1 MNESEG
7 RMKNY
12 KRYITIVFIWLLS
25 TCSIWAQTN
34 PYRLGS
40 PHYWMAQGTLDIHA
54 GKFDIA
60 YEHLEKAQKGY
71 RELGD
76 VDFQIQ
82 ATEAMGALKAGL
94 GEWEKAK
101 QHYLNALQ
109 IATEA
114 NEDFAQ
120 SKVMVDL
127 LALYRTVGD
136 IIGYNQ
142 YLKALDSLYH
152 VSNSAKLRT
161 VYHLYW
167 SNEYL
172 ARKEFAMVETQLM
185 QCWDVMQDLPF
196 SDREQ
201 AKLNYYSSM
210 MNLKQQQRQYKDA
223 IRAAK
228 HYIEQTKILNGRNSD
243 QQYQAYS
250 NLCTLYAL
258 DNDSTRAFA
267 CLDSL
272 ERGVGHSY
280 QDKEVIANFYNVK
293 GCCYADFKK
302 FDKAIACFDKAYNTL
317 YDKRTEDSPSK
328 FASLLNKSEAYFM
341 LKRYDDAYATF
352 SEYVETSRN
361 KYGETSGTYSQAL
374 FTLANIEGARGN
386 INEADSLFRMSMNCL
401 LVNMKQLWRYS
412 TPSQREQFWMETL
425 NNLSGMAAFAIKCG
439 NFDSELTETC
449 YNALLFS
456 KSLLLETEK
465 SVVDIIRK
473 EGTDDD
479 IANYRNLLAVN
490 NRLLVLRNNYEYNKL
505 EIDSLTIQQRELE
518 QQLSHKCQSYNEYET
533 YLDINYEKVRNSL
546 ANHEVVVDFSD
557 YQTEDSVRQ
566 YAAYIYDKDKSYP
579 LLVKCF
585 DQQQLDSLLDGMQN
599 YTLYNYEQLQ
609 NRASKLIWNPIEASI
624 AKGSTV
630 YYIPSGV
637 MHGIALEALPL
648 SDGTTLGQHYD
659 FVRLTSAREIVNAH
673 HSSKI
678 NRTATL
684 YGGLQYSLDPQK
696 MEEESKAYEKSDL
709 AGLVRSEYGKVG
721 FKDLRNTKDEVNKIE
736 KTLEDNG
743 FAVKAYSGSKGNA
756 ESFVALSGKSSS
768 IVHIATHG
776 FYYTPDEA
784 KDNDYLRGY
793 TDAMSLSGLV
803 FAGGNAAWL
812 GKKYS
817 DGVLGGVLTA
827 KDIANLDFKGTE
839 LMVLSACKTGQ
850 GKVTAE
856 GVFGL
861 QRAFKKAGVG
871 TIIMSLWNVD
881 DKVTSEF
888 MIAFYEQL
896 TDKANNWNK
905 RKAFEQTKE
914 LIRKKHHDPYY
925 WAAFVMLD

>member
-1 MNESEG
+1 MMNH
-7 RMKNY
+7 
-12 KRYITIVFIWLLS
+12 KRYISVVFIWLLS
-25 TCSIWAQTN
+25 ISCIWAQTN
-34 PYRLGS
+34 PYRFGS
-40 PHYWMAQGTLDIHA
+40 PHYWMAQGTLDIYA

-76 VDFQIQ
+76 VGFQIQ

-101 QHYLNALQ
+101 QHYQDALQ

-120 SKVMVDL
+120 SKIMVDL

-136 IIGYNQ
+136 IIGYNHYQ
-142 YLKALDSLYH
+142 KALDSLYH
-152 VSNSAKLRT
+152 VSNSAKLKT

-172 ARKEFAMVETQLM
+172 ARKEFAMVETQLL

-201 AKLNYYSSM
+201 AKLTYYSSM

-223 IRAAK
+223 ISAAK

-250 NLCTLYAL
+250 KLCTLYAL

-280 QDKEVIANFYNVK
+280 QDKNVIANFYNVK
-293 GCCYADFKK
+293 GCCYCDFKK
-302 FDKAIACFDKAYNTL
+302 YEKAIACFDKAYKTL

-361 KYGETSGTYSQAL
+361 KYGETSGTYCQAL

-490 NRLLVLRNNYEYNKL
+490 NRLLTLRNNYEYNKL
-505 EIDSLTIQQRELE
+505 DIDSLTIQQRELE
-518 QQLSHKCQSYNEYET
+518 QRLSHKCQSYNEYET

-546 ANHEVVVDFSD
+546 ADHEVVVDFSD

-566 YAAYIYDKDKSYP
+566 YAAYIYDKDKSHP

-599 YTLYNYEQLQ
+599 FTLYNYEQLQ
-609 NRASKLIWNPIEASI
+609 DRASKLIWNPIEASI

-673 HSSKI
+673 HSNKI

-696 MEEESKAYEKSDL
+696 MEEESKVYEKSDL
-709 AGLVRSEYGKVG
+709 AGLVRSEYGESG
-721 FKDLRNTKDEVNKIE
+721 FKVLRNTKDEVKKIE
-736 KTLEDNG
+736 KTLVDNG
-743 FAVKAYSGSKGNA
+743 FSVKAYLGSKGNA
-756 ESFVALSGKSSS
+756 ESFVALDGKSPS

-784 KDNDYLRGY
+784 KDKDFLRGY

-812 GKKYS
+812 GKKNV

-827 KDIANLDFKGTE
+827 KDIANLDFKGTD
-839 LMVLSACKTGQ
+839 LLVLSACKTGQ

-888 MIAFYEQL
+888 MVAFYEQL

-914 LIRKKHHDPYY
+914 IIRKKHPDPYY

>member
-1 MNESEG
+1 MMNH
-7 RMKNY
+7 
-12 KRYITIVFIWLLS
+12 KRYISAVFIWLLS
-25 TCSIWAQTN
+25 ISCIWAQTN
-34 PYRLGS
+34 PYRFGS
-40 PHYWMAQGTLDIHA
+40 PHYWMAQGTLDIYA

-60 YEHLEKAQKGY
+60 YENLEKAQKGY

-76 VDFQIQ
+76 VGFQIQ
-82 ATEAMGALKAGL
+82 ATEAMGALKAGM

-101 QHYLNALQ
+101 QHYLDALQ
-109 IATEA
+109 IATET

-136 IIGYNQ
+136 IIGYNHYQ
-142 YLKALDSLYH
+142 KALDSLYY
-152 VSNSAKLRT
+152 VSNSAKLKT

-172 ARKEFAMVETQLM
+172 ARKEVAMVETQLQ

-201 AKLNYYSSM
+201 AKLTYYSSM

-223 IRAAK
+223 ISAAK
-228 HYIEQTKILNGRNSD
+228 HYIEQTKILSGRNSD

-250 NLCTLYAL
+250 KLCTLYAL

-293 GCCYADFKK
+293 GCCYRDFKK
-302 FDKAIACFDKAYNTL
+302 YEKAIACFDKAYKTL

-341 LKRYDDAYATF
+341 LKRYDAAYATF

-425 NNLSGMAAFAIKCG
+425 NNLSGMAAFAVKCG

-456 KSLLLETEK
+456 KALLLETEK

-479 IANYRNLLAVN
+479 IVNYRNLLAVN

-546 ANHEVVVDFSD
+546 ADHGVVVDFSD

-566 YAAYIYDKDKSYP
+566 YAAYIYDKDKSHP

-599 YTLYNYEQLQ
+599 FTLYNYEQLQ
-609 NRASKLIWNPIEASI
+609 DRASKLIWNPIEASI

-673 HSSKI
+673 HSNKI

-696 MEEESKAYEKSDL
+696 MEEESKVYEKSDL
-709 AGLVRSEYGKVG
+709 AGLLRSEYGESG
-721 FKDLRNTKDEVNKIE
+721 FKDLRNTKDEVRKIE
-736 KTLEDNG
+736 KTLVDNG
-743 FAVKAYSGSKGNA
+743 FSVKAYLGSKGNA
-756 ESFVALSGKSSS
+756 ESFVALNGKSPS

-784 KDNDYLRGY
+784 KGKDFLSGY

-812 GKKYS
+812 GKKNV

-827 KDIANLDFKGTE
+827 KDIANLDFKGTD
-839 LMVLSACKTGQ
+839 LLVLSACKTGQ

-888 MIAFYEQL
+888 MVAFYEQL

-914 LIRKKHHDPYY
+914 IIRKKHPDPYY

>member
-1 MNESEG
+1 M
-7 RMKNY
+7 
-12 KRYITIVFIWLLS
+12 T
-25 TCSIWAQTN
+25 
-34 PYRLGS
+34 
-40 PHYWMAQGTLDIHA
+40 QGTLNIYA

-60 YEHLEKAQKGY
+60 YENLEKAQKGY

-76 VDFQIQ
+76 EGFQIQ

-101 QHYLNALQ
+101 QHYQDALQ

-152 VSNSAKLRT
+152 VSNSAKLKT

-172 ARKEFAMVETQLM
+172 ARKEFAMVETQLQ

-201 AKLNYYSSM
+201 AKLTYYSSI

-228 HYIEQTKILNGRNSD
+228 YYIEQTKILNGRNSD

-280 QDKEVIANFYNVK
+280 QDKEVIASFYNVK

-302 FDKAIACFDKAYNTL
+302 FDKAIACFDKAYKTL

-425 NNLSGMAAFAIKCG
+425 NNLSGMAAFAVKCG

-473 EGTDDD
+473 EGTGDD
-479 IANYRNLLAVN
+479 IANYRNLLAIN
-490 NRLLVLRNNYEYNKL
+490 NRLLALRSNYEYNKL
-505 EIDSLTIQQRELE
+505 EIDSLTIRQRELE
-518 QQLSHKCQSYNEYET
+518 QRLSYKCQSYNEYET
-533 YLDINYEKVRNSL
+533 YLDINYEKVRNCL
-546 ANHEVVVDFSD
+546 ADNEVVIDFSD

-566 YAAYIYDKDKSYP
+566 YVAYIYDKSKRHP

-585 DQQQLDSLLDGMQN
+585 DQQQLDSLLDGMQSF
-599 YTLYNYEQLQ
+599 TLYNYEQLQ
-609 NRASKLIWNPIEASI
+609 DGASKLIWNPIEASI

-709 AGLVRSEYGKVG
+709 AGLVRSEYGVSG
-721 FKDLRNTKDEVNKIE
+721 FKDLRNTKDEVKKIE
-736 KTLEDNG
+736 KTLVDNG
-743 FAVKAYSGSKGNA
+743 FSVKAYLGSKGNA
-756 ESFVALSGKSSS
+756 ESFVALDGKAPS

-784 KDNDYLRGY
+784 KDKDFLRGY

-812 GKKYS
+812 GKKNV

-827 KDIANLDFKGTE
+827 KDIANLDFKGTD
-839 LMVLSACKTGQ
+839 LLVLSACKTGQ

-888 MIAFYEQL
+888 MVAFYEQL

-914 LIRKKHHDPYY
+914 IIRKEHPDPYY

>member
-1 MNESEG
+1 M
-7 RMKNY
+7 
-12 KRYITIVFIWLLS
+12 
-25 TCSIWAQTN
+25 
-34 PYRLGS
+34 
-40 PHYWMAQGTLDIHA
+40 
-54 GKFDIA
+54 
-60 YEHLEKAQKGY
+60 
-71 RELGD
+71 
-76 VDFQIQ
+76 
-82 ATEAMGALKAGL
+82 
-94 GEWEKAK
+94 
-101 QHYLNALQ
+101 
-109 IATEA
+109 
-114 NEDFAQ
+114 
-120 SKVMVDL
+120 
-127 LALYRTVGD
+127 
-136 IIGYNQ
+136 
-142 YLKALDSLYH
+142 
-152 VSNSAKLRT
+152 
-161 VYHLYW
+161 
-167 SNEYL
+167 
-172 ARKEFAMVETQLM
+172 
-185 QCWDVMQDLPF
+185 
-196 SDREQ
+196 
-201 AKLNYYSSM
+201 
-210 MNLKQQQRQYKDA
+210 
-223 IRAAK
+223 
-228 HYIEQTKILNGRNSD
+228 
-243 QQYQAYS
+243 
-250 NLCTLYAL
+250 
-258 DNDSTRAFA
+258 
-267 CLDSL
+267 
-272 ERGVGHSY
+272 
-280 QDKEVIANFYNVK
+280 
-293 GCCYADFKK
+293 
-302 FDKAIACFDKAYNTL
+302 
-317 YDKRTEDSPSK
+317 
-328 FASLLNKSEAYFM
+328 
-341 LKRYDDAYATF
+341 
-352 SEYVETSRN
+352 
-361 KYGETSGTYSQAL
+361 
-374 FTLANIEGARGN
+374 ANIEGARGN
-386 INEADSLFRMSMNCL
+386 INEADSLFRMSMNSL

-425 NNLSGMAAFAIKCG
+425 NNFSGMAAFAVKCG

-546 ANHEVVVDFSD
+546 ADHEVVVDFSD

-709 AGLVRSEYGKVG
+709 AGLVRSEYGVSG
-721 FKDLRNTKDEVNKIE
+721 FKDLRNTKDEVKKIE
-736 KTLEDNG
+736 KTLVDNG
-743 FAVKAYSGSKGNA
+743 FSVKAYLGSKGNA
-756 ESFVALSGKSSS
+756 ESFVALDGKAPS

-784 KDNDYLRGY
+784 KDKDFLRGY

-812 GKKYS
+812 GKKNV

-827 KDIANLDFKGTE
+827 KDIANLDFKGTD
-839 LMVLSACKTGQ
+839 LLVLSACKTGQ

-856 GVFGL
+856 GMFGL

-914 LIRKKHHDPYY
+914 IIRKKHPDPYY

>member
-1 MNESEG
+1 MMNH
-7 RMKNY
+7 
-12 KRYITIVFIWLLS
+12 KRYISVVFIWLLS
-25 TCSIWAQTN
+25 ISCIWAQTN
-34 PYRLGS
+34 PYRFGS
-40 PHYWMAQGTLDIHA
+40 PHYWMTQGTLDIYA

-76 VDFQIQ
+76 VGFQIQ

-101 QHYLNALQ
+101 QHYQDALQ

-152 VSNSAKLRT
+152 VSNSAKLKT

-172 ARKEFAMVETQLM
+172 ARKEFAMVETQLLK
-185 QCWDVMQDLPF
+185 CWDVMQDLPF

-250 NLCTLYAL
+250 KLCTLYAL

-302 FDKAIACFDKAYNTL
+302 YDKAIACFDKAYKTL

-425 NNLSGMAAFAIKCG
+425 NNLSGMAAFAVKCG

-473 EGTDDD
+473 EGTNDD

-546 ANHEVVVDFSD
+546 ADHEVVVDFSD

-566 YAAYIYDKDKSYP
+566 YAAYIYDKDKSHP

-709 AGLVRSEYGKVG
+709 AGLVRSEYGVSG
-721 FKDLRNTKDEVNKIE
+721 FKDLRNTKDEVKKIE
-736 KTLEDNG
+736 KTLVDNG
-743 FAVKAYSGSKGNA
+743 FSVKAYLGSKGNA
-756 ESFVALSGKSSS
+756 ESFVALDGKAPS

-784 KDNDYLRGY
+784 KDKDFLRGY

-812 GKKYS
+812 GKKNV

-827 KDIANLDFKGTE
+827 KDIANLDFKGTD
-839 LMVLSACKTGQ
+839 LLVLSACKTGQ

-888 MIAFYEQL
+888 MVAFYGRL

-914 LIRKKHHDPYY
+914 IIRKEHPDPYY

>member
-1 MNESEG
+1 MINH
-7 RMKNY
+7 
-12 KRYITIVFIWLLS
+12 KRYISVVFIWLLYIS
-25 TCSIWAQTN
+25 CIWAQTN
-34 PYRLGS
+34 PYRIGR

-76 VDFQIQ
+76 VGFQIQ

-94 GEWEKAK
+94 GEWEKANE
-101 QHYLNALQ
+101 HYKDALQ

-114 NEDFAQ
+114 NEDFFQ
-120 SKVMVDL
+120 SKIMVDL

-152 VSNSAKLRT
+152 VSNSAKLKT
-161 VYHLYW
+161 IYHLYW

-172 ARKEFAMVETQLM
+172 ARKEFAMVETQLL
-185 QCWDVMQDLPF
+185 QCWDVMLDLPF

-201 AKLNYYSSM
+201 AKLNYYNSM

-250 NLCTLYAL
+250 KLCTLYAL

-280 QDKEVIANFYNVK
+280 QDKEVIASFYNVK

-302 FDKAIACFDKAYNTL
+302 FDKAIACFDKAYKTL

-352 SEYVETSRN
+352 REYVETSRN

-425 NNLSGMAAFAIKCG
+425 NNLSGMAAFAVKCG

-473 EGTDDD
+473 EGTGDD

-609 NRASKLIWNPIEASI
+609 NRASKLIWKPIEASI

-709 AGLVRSEYGKVG
+709 AGLVRSEYGVSG
-721 FKDLRNTKDEVNKIE
+721 FKDLRNTKDEVKKIE
-736 KTLEDNG
+736 KTLVDNG
-743 FAVKAYSGSKGNA
+743 FSVKAYLGSKGNA
-756 ESFVALSGKSSS
+756 ESFVALDGKAPS

-784 KDNDYLRGY
+784 KDKDFLRGY

-812 GKKYS
+812 GKKNV

-827 KDIANLDFKGTE
+827 KDIANLDFKGTD
-839 LMVLSACKTGQ
+839 LLVLSACKTGQ

-856 GVFGL
+856 GMFGL

-914 LIRKKHHDPYY
+914 IIRKKHPDPYY

>member
-1 MNESEG
+1 M
-7 RMKNY
+7 
-12 KRYITIVFIWLLS
+12 
-25 TCSIWAQTN
+25 AN
-34 PYRLGS
+34 PLINSGDAVLVVY
-40 PHYWMAQGTLDIHA
+40 
-54 GKFDIA
+54 IA

-76 VDFQIQ
+76 VGFQIQ

-101 QHYLNALQ
+101 QHYQNALQ
-109 IATEA
+109 IATKA

-152 VSNSAKLRT
+152 VSNSAKLKT
-161 VYHLYW
+161 IYHLYW

-172 ARKEFAMVETQLM
+172 ARKEFAMVETQLL
-185 QCWDVMQDLPF
+185 QCWDVMLDLPF

-201 AKLNYYSSM
+201 AKLNYYNSM

-425 NNLSGMAAFAIKCG
+425 NNLSGMAAFAVKCG

-881 DKVTSEF
+881 DKVTSDF

>member
-1 MNESEG
+1 MMNH
-7 RMKNY
+7 
-12 KRYITIVFIWLLS
+12 KRYISVVFIWLLS
-25 TCSIWAQTN
+25 ISCIWAQTN
-34 PYRLGS
+34 PYRFGS
-40 PHYWMAQGTLDIHA
+40 PHYWMTQGTLNIYA

-60 YEHLEKAQKGY
+60 YENLEKAQKGY

-76 VDFQIQ
+76 EGFQIQ

-101 QHYLNALQ
+101 QHYQDALQ

-152 VSNSAKLRT
+152 VSNSAKLKT

-172 ARKEFAMVETQLM
+172 ARKEFAMVETQLQ

-201 AKLNYYSSM
+201 AKLTYYSSI

-228 HYIEQTKILNGRNSD
+228 YYIEQTKILNGRNSD

-258 DNDSTRAFA
+258 DNDSTKAFA

-280 QDKEVIANFYNVK
+280 QDKEVIASFYNVK

-302 FDKAIACFDKAYNTL
+302 YDKAIACFDKAYKTL

-352 SEYVETSRN
+352 REYVETSRN
-361 KYGETSGTYSQAL
+361 KYGETSSTYSQAL

-386 INEADSLFRMSMNCL
+386 ANEADSLFRISMTQL
-401 LVNMKQLWRYS
+401 LYSMKQLWRYS
-412 TPSQREQFWMETL
+412 TPTQREQYWMETL
-425 NNLSGMAAFAIKCG
+425 NNLSGMATFAIKCG
-439 NFDSELTETC
+439 NLNSELTGIC

-465 SVVDIIRK
+465 SVVDIIRN

-479 IANYRNLLAVN
+479 IANYRNLLAIN
-490 NRLLVLRNNYEYNKL
+490 NRLLALRSNYEYNKL
-505 EIDSLTIQQRELE
+505 EIDSLTIRQRELE
-518 QQLSHKCQSYNEYET
+518 QRLSYKCQSYNEYET
-533 YLDINYEKVRNSL
+533 YLDINYEKVRNCL
-546 ANHEVVVDFSD
+546 ADNEVVIDFSD
-557 YQTEDSVRQ
+557 YQTEDSVRK
-566 YAAYIYDKDKSYP
+566 YVAYIYDKDKSYP

-585 DQQQLDSLLDGMQN
+585 DQQQLNSLLDGMQN

-709 AGLVRSEYGKVG
+709 AGLVRSEYGVSG
-721 FKDLRNTKDEVNKIE
+721 FKDLRNTKDEVKKIE
-736 KTLEDNG
+736 KTLVDNG
-743 FAVKAYSGSKGNA
+743 FSVKAYLGSKGNA
-756 ESFVALSGKSSS
+756 ESFVALDGKAPS

-784 KDNDYLRGY
+784 KDKDFLRGY

-812 GKKYS
+812 GKKNV

-827 KDIANLDFKGTE
+827 KDIANLDFKGTD
-839 LMVLSACKTGQ
+839 LLVLSACKTGQ

-888 MIAFYEQL
+888 MVAFYEQL

-914 LIRKKHHDPYY
+914 IIRKEHPDPYY

>member
-1 MNESEG
+1 MMNH
-7 RMKNY
+7 
-12 KRYITIVFIWLLS
+12 KRYISVVFIWLLS
-25 TCSIWAQTN
+25 ISCIWAQTN
-34 PYRLGS
+34 PYRFGS
-40 PHYWMAQGTLDIHA
+40 PHYWMAQGTLDIYA

-60 YEHLEKAQKGY
+60 YENLEKAQKGY

-76 VDFQIQ
+76 VGFLIQ

-94 GEWEKAK
+94 GEWKKAN
-101 QHYLNALQ
+101 QHYQDALQ
-109 IATEA
+109 MAKDA
-114 NEDFAQ
+114 NEEFAQ

-152 VSNSAKLRT
+152 VSNSAKLKT

-172 ARKEFAMVETQLM
+172 ARKEFAMVETQLL
-185 QCWDVMQDLPF
+185 QCWDVMLDLPF
-196 SDREQ
+196 SDREP
-201 AKLNYYSSM
+201 AKLNYYNSM

-228 HYIEQTKILNGRNSD
+228 HYIEQTKTLNGRNSD

-250 NLCTLYAL
+250 KLCTLYAL

-280 QDKEVIANFYNVK
+280 QDKEVIASFYNVK

-302 FDKAIACFDKAYNTL
+302 YDKAIACFDKAYKTL

-361 KYGETSGTYSQAL
+361 KYGKTSGTYSQAL
-374 FTLANIEGARGN
+374 FALANIEGARGN

-425 NNLSGMAAFAIKCG
+425 NNLSGMAAFAVKCG

-518 QQLSHKCQSYNEYET
+518 QRLSHRCQSYNEYET

-546 ANHEVVVDFSD
+546 ADHEVVVDFSD

-566 YAAYIYDKDKSYP
+566 YAAYIYDKAKSHP

-609 NRASKLIWNPIEASI
+609 DRASKLIWNPIEANI

-684 YGGLQYSLDPQK
+684 YGGLQYSLAPQK
-696 MEEESKAYEKSDL
+696 MEEESKVYEKSDL
-709 AGLVRSEYGKVG
+709 AGLVRSAYGESG
-721 FKDLRNTKDEVNKIE
+721 FKDLRNTKDEVKKIE
-736 KTLEDNG
+736 KTLVDNG
-743 FAVKAYSGSKGNA
+743 FSVKAYLGSKGNA
-756 ESFVALSGKSSS
+756 ESFVALNGKSPS

-784 KDNDYLRGY
+784 IDKDFLRGY

-812 GKKYS
+812 GKKNV

-827 KDIANLDFKGTE
+827 KDIANLDFKGTD
-839 LMVLSACKTGQ
+839 LLVLSACKTGQ

-888 MIAFYEQL
+888 MVAFYEQL

-914 LIRKKHHDPYY
+914 IIRKKHPDPYY

>member
-1 MNESEG
+1 MMNH
-7 RMKNY
+7 
-12 KRYITIVFIWLLS
+12 KRYISVVFIWLLS
-25 TCSIWAQTN
+25 ISCIWAQTN
-34 PYRLGS
+34 PYRFGS

-60 YEHLEKAQKGY
+60 YENLEKAQKGY

-76 VDFQIQ
+76 VGFQIQ

-101 QHYLNALQ
+101 QHYQDALQ

-172 ARKEFAMVETQLM
+172 ARKEFAMVETQLLK
-185 QCWDVMQDLPF
+185 CWDVMQDLPF

-250 NLCTLYAL
+250 KLCTLYAL

-317 YDKRTEDSPSK
+317 YDKKTEDSPSK

-401 LVNMKQLWRYS
+401 LVNMKHLWRYS

-473 EGTDDD
+473 EGTNDD
-479 IANYRNLLAVN
+479 IANYRNLLAAN

-546 ANHEVVVDFSD
+546 ADHEVVVDFSD
-557 YQTEDSVRQ
+557 YQMEDSVRQ
-566 YAAYIYDKDKSYP
+566 YAAYIYDKDKSHP

-599 YTLYNYEQLQ
+599 FTLYNYEQLQ
-609 NRASKLIWNPIEASI
+609 DRASKLIWNPIEASI

-709 AGLVRSEYGKVG
+709 AGLVRSEYGVSG
-721 FKDLRNTKDEVNKIE
+721 FKDLRNTKDEVKKIE
-736 KTLEDNG
+736 KTLVDNG
-743 FAVKAYSGSKGNA
+743 FRVKAYLGSKGNA
-756 ESFVALSGKSSS
+756 ESFVALDGKSPS

-784 KDNDYLRGY
+784 KDKDFLRGY

-812 GKKYS
+812 GKKNV

-827 KDIANLDFKGTE
+827 KDIANLDFKGTD
-839 LMVLSACKTGQ
+839 LLVLSACKTGQ

-881 DKVTSEF
+881 DEVTSEF
-888 MIAFYEQL
+888 MVAFYGRL

-914 LIRKKHHDPYY
+914 IIRKKHPDPYY

>member
-1 MNESEG
+1 MMNH
-7 RMKNY
+7 
-12 KRYITIVFIWLLS
+12 KRYISVVFIWLLS
-25 TCSIWAQTN
+25 ISCIWAQTN
-34 PYRLGS
+34 PYRIGS

-76 VDFQIQ
+76 VGFQIQ

-152 VSNSAKLRT
+152 VSNSAKLKT
-161 VYHLYW
+161 IYHLYW

-172 ARKEFAMVETQLM
+172 ARKEFAMVETQLL
-185 QCWDVMQDLPF
+185 QCWDVMLDLPF

-201 AKLNYYSSM
+201 AKLNYYNSM

-250 NLCTLYAL
+250 KLCTLYAL

-425 NNLSGMAAFAIKCG
+425 NNLSGMAAFAVKCG

-546 ANHEVVVDFSD
+546 TNHEVVVDFSD

-566 YAAYIYDKDKSYP
+566 YATYIYDKDKSHP

-599 YTLYNYEQLQ
+599 FTLYNYEQLQ
-609 NRASKLIWNPIEASI
+609 DRASKLIWNPIEASI

-709 AGLVRSEYGKVG
+709 AGLVRSEYGVSG
-721 FKDLRNTKDEVNKIE
+721 FKDLRNTKDEVKKIE
-736 KTLEDNG
+736 KTLVDNG
-743 FAVKAYSGSKGNA
+743 FSVKAYLGSKGNA
-756 ESFVALSGKSSS
+756 ESFVALDGKSPS

-784 KDNDYLRGY
+784 KDKDFLRGY

-812 GKKYS
+812 GKMNV

-827 KDIANLDFKGTE
+827 KDIANLDFKGTD
-839 LMVLSACKTGQ
+839 LLVLSACKTGQ

-888 MIAFYEQL
+888 MVAFYEQL

-914 LIRKKHHDPYY
+914 IIRKEHPDPYY

>member
-1 MNESEG
+1 MMNHE
-7 RMKNY
+7 
-12 KRYITIVFIWLLS
+12 RYISVVFIWLLS
-25 TCSIWAQTN
+25 ISCIWAQTN
-34 PYRLGS
+34 PYRFGS
-40 PHYWMAQGTLDIHA
+40 PNYWMAQGSLDINA
-54 GKFDIA
+54 GKFNLA
-60 YEHLEKAQKGY
+60 YEHLQKAQEGY
-71 RELGD
+71 RNLGD
-76 VDFQIQ
+76 VEFQIQ

-94 GEWEKAK
+94 GEWEKANE
-101 QHYLNALQ
+101 HYKDALQ

-114 NEDFAQ
+114 NEDFFQ
-120 SKVMVDL
+120 SKIMVDL
-127 LALYRTVGD
+127 LTLYRTVGD
-136 IIGYNQ
+136 IIGYNH

-152 VSNSAKLRT
+152 VSNSAKLKT

-172 ARKEFAMVETQLM
+172 ARKEFAMVETQLL

-196 SDREQ
+196 SDREL

-250 NLCTLYAL
+250 KLCTLYAL

-473 EGTDDD
+473 EGTNDD
-479 IANYRNLLAVN
+479 IANYRNLLTVN

-566 YAAYIYDKDKSYP
+566 YAAYIYDKDKSHP

-609 NRASKLIWNPIEASI
+609 DRASKLIWNPIEASI

-709 AGLVRSEYGKVG
+709 AGLVRSEYGVSG
-721 FKDLRNTKDEVNKIE
+721 FKDLRNTKDEVKKIE
-736 KTLEDNG
+736 KTLVDNG
-743 FAVKAYSGSKGNA
+743 FSVKAYLGSKGNA
-756 ESFVALSGKSSS
+756 ESFVALDGKSPS

-784 KDNDYLRGY
+784 KDKDFLRGY

-812 GKKYS
+812 GKKNV

-827 KDIANLDFKGTE
+827 KDIANLDFKGTD
-839 LMVLSACKTGQ
+839 LLVLSACKTGQ

-888 MIAFYEQL
+888 MVAFYGRL

-914 LIRKKHHDPYY
+914 IIRKEHPDPYY

>member
-1 MNESEG
+1 MMNH
-7 RMKNY
+7 
-12 KRYITIVFIWLLS
+12 KRYISVVFIWLLS
-25 TCSIWAQTN
+25 ISCIWAQTN
-34 PYRLGS
+34 PYRIGS

-76 VDFQIQ
+76 VEFQIQ

-94 GEWEKAK
+94 GEWEKANE
-101 QHYLNALQ
+101 HYKDALQ

-152 VSNSAKLRT
+152 VSNSAKLKT

-172 ARKEFAMVETQLM
+172 ARKEFAMVETQLL
-185 QCWDVMQDLPF
+185 QCWDVMLDLPF

-201 AKLNYYSSM
+201 AKLNYYNSM

-250 NLCTLYAL
+250 KLCTLYAL

-302 FDKAIACFDKAYNTL
+302 YDKAIACFDKAYNTL
-317 YDKRTEDSPSK
+317 YDKRTENSPSK

-386 INEADSLFRMSMNCL
+386 INEADSLFRMSMNSL

-425 NNLSGMAAFAIKCG
+425 NNLSGMAAFAVKCG
-439 NFDSELTETC
+439 NFDSGLTETC

-473 EGTDDD
+473 EGTNDD

-518 QQLSHKCQSYNEYET
+518 QRLSHKCQSYNEYET

-546 ANHEVVVDFSD
+546 ADHEVVVDFSD

-566 YAAYIYDKDKSYP
+566 YAAYIYDKDKSHP

-709 AGLVRSEYGKVG
+709 AGLVRSEYGVSG
-721 FKDLRNTKDEVNKIE
+721 FKDLRNTKDEVKKIE
-736 KTLEDNG
+736 KTLVDNG
-743 FAVKAYSGSKGNA
+743 FSVKAYLGSKGNA
-756 ESFVALSGKSSS
+756 ESFVALDGKAPS

-784 KDNDYLRGY
+784 KDKDFLRGY

-812 GKKYS
+812 GKKNV

-827 KDIANLDFKGTE
+827 KDIANLDFKGTD
-839 LMVLSACKTGQ
+839 LLVLSACKTGQ

-888 MIAFYEQL
+888 MVAFYEQL

-914 LIRKKHHDPYY
+914 IIRKEHPDPYY

>member
-1 MNESEG
+1 MMNH
-7 RMKNY
+7 
-12 KRYITIVFIWLLS
+12 KRYISVVFIWLLS
-25 TCSIWAQTN
+25 ISCIWAQTN
-34 PYRLGS
+34 PYRIGS

-60 YEHLEKAQKGY
+60 YEHLEKAQKSY

-76 VDFQIQ
+76 VGFQIQ

-101 QHYLNALQ
+101 QHYQDALQ

-127 LALYRTVGD
+127 LALYRIVGD

-152 VSNSAKLRT
+152 VSNSAKLKT

-172 ARKEFAMVETQLM
+172 ARKEFAMVETQLLK
-185 QCWDVMQDLPF
+185 CWDVMLDLPF

-250 NLCTLYAL
+250 KLCTLYAL

-302 FDKAIACFDKAYNTL
+302 YDKAIACFDKAYKTL

-386 INEADSLFRMSMNCL
+386 INEADSLFRMSMNSL

-425 NNLSGMAAFAIKCG
+425 NNLSGMAAFAVKCG

-473 EGTDDD
+473 EGTEDD

-546 ANHEVVVDFSD
+546 VDHEVVVDFSD

-566 YAAYIYDKDKSYP
+566 YAAYIYDKDKSHP

-599 YTLYNYEQLQ
+599 FTLYNYEQLQ
-609 NRASKLIWNPIEASI
+609 DRASKLIWNPIEASI

-709 AGLVRSEYGKVG
+709 AGLVRSEYGVSG
-721 FKDLRNTKDEVNKIE
+721 FKDLRNTKDEVKKIE
-736 KTLEDNG
+736 KTLVDNG
-743 FAVKAYSGSKGNA
+743 FSVKAYLGSKGNA
-756 ESFVALSGKSSS
+756 ESFVALDGKSPS

-784 KDNDYLRGY
+784 KDKDFLRGY

-812 GKKYS
+812 GKKNV

-827 KDIANLDFKGTE
+827 KDIANLDFKGTD
-839 LMVLSACKTGQ
+839 LLVLSACKTGQ

-888 MIAFYEQL
+888 MIAFYGRL

-914 LIRKKHHDPYY
+914 IIRKKHPDPYY

>member
-1 MNESEG
+1 MMNH
-7 RMKNY
+7 
-12 KRYITIVFIWLLS
+12 KRYISIVFIWLLS
-25 TCSIWAQTN
+25 ISCIWAQTN
-34 PYRLGS
+34 PYRFGS
-40 PHYWMAQGTLDIHA
+40 PHYWMTQGTLDIYA

-60 YEHLEKAQKGY
+60 YENLEKAQKGY

-76 VDFQIQ
+76 VGFQIQ
-82 ATEAMGALKAGL
+82 ATEVMGALKAGL

-101 QHYLNALQ
+101 LHYQDTLQ
-109 IATEA
+109 VATEA

-120 SKVMVDL
+120 SRVMVDL

-136 IIGYNQ
+136 IIGYNR

-152 VSNSAKLRT
+152 VSNSAKMKT

-172 ARKEFAMVETQLM
+172 ARKEFTMVETQLQ
-185 QCWDVMQDLPF
+185 QCWDLMQDLPF

-258 DNDSTRAFA
+258 DNDSTKAFA

-302 FDKAIACFDKAYNTL
+302 YDKAIACFDKAYKTL

-352 SEYVETSRN
+352 CEYVETSRN

-425 NNLSGMAAFAIKCG
+425 NNISGMAAFAIKCG
-439 NFDSELTETC
+439 NFDSEFTETC

-456 KSLLLETEK
+456 KALLLETEK

-479 IANYRNLLAVN
+479 IVNYRNLLAVN

-546 ANHEVVVDFSD
+546 DEHEVVVDFSD

-566 YAAYIYDKDKSYP
+566 YAAYIYGKDKSHP

-599 YTLYNYEQLQ
+599 FTLYNYEQLQ
-609 NRASKLIWNPIEASI
+609 DRASKLIWKPMEASI

-709 AGLVRSEYGKVG
+709 AGLVRSEYGVSG
-721 FKDLRNTKDEVNKIE
+721 FKDLRNTKDEVKKIE
-736 KTLEDNG
+736 KTLVDNG
-743 FAVKAYSGSKGNA
+743 FSVKAYLGSKGNA
-756 ESFVALSGKSSS
+756 ESFVALNGKSPA

-784 KDNDYLRGY
+784 KGKDFLSGY

-812 GKKYS
+812 GKKNV

-827 KDIANLDFKGTE
+827 KDIANLDFKGTD
-839 LMVLSACKTGQ
+839 LLVLSACKTGQ

-888 MIAFYEQL
+888 MVAFYEQL

-914 LIRKKHHDPYY
+914 IIRKNHPDPYY

>member
-1 MNESEG
+1 MMNH
-7 RMKNY
+7 
-12 KRYITIVFIWLLS
+12 KRYISVVFIWLLS
-25 TCSIWAQTN
+25 ISCIWAQTN
-34 PYRLGS
+34 PYRIGS
-40 PHYWMAQGTLDIHA
+40 PHYWMAQGTLDIHE

-76 VDFQIQ
+76 VGFQIQ

-101 QHYLNALQ
+101 QHYQDALQ
-109 IATEA
+109 IATDA

-152 VSNSAKLRT
+152 VSNSAKLKT

-172 ARKEFAMVETQLM
+172 ARKEFAMVETQLL

-223 IRAAK
+223 ISAAK

-250 NLCTLYAL
+250 KLCTLYAL

-293 GCCYADFKK
+293 GCCYRDFKK
-302 FDKAIACFDKAYNTL
+302 YEKAIACFDKAYKTL

-341 LKRYDDAYATF
+341 LKRYDDAYVTF

-361 KYGETSGTYSQAL
+361 KYGETSGTYCQAL
-374 FTLANIEGARGN
+374 FTLVNIEGARGN

-401 LVNMKQLWRYS
+401 LVNMKQLWQYS

-425 NNLSGMAAFAIKCG
+425 NNLSGMAAFAVKCG

-546 ANHEVVVDFSD
+546 ADHEVVVDFSD

-566 YAAYIYDKDKSYP
+566 YAAYIYDKDKSHP

-599 YTLYNYEQLQ
+599 FTLYNYEQLQ
-609 NRASKLIWNPIEASI
+609 DWASKLIWNPIEASI

-659 FVRLTSAREIVNAH
+659 FVRLTSAREIVNAL
-673 HSSKI
+673 HSNKI

-709 AGLVRSEYGKVG
+709 AGLVRSEYGVSG
-721 FKDLRNTKDEVNKIE
+721 FKDLRNTKDEVKKIE
-736 KTLEDNG
+736 KTLVDNG
-743 FAVKAYSGSKGNA
+743 FSVKAYLGSKGNA
-756 ESFVALSGKSSS
+756 ESFVALNGKSPS

-784 KDNDYLRGY
+784 KDKDFLSGY

-812 GKKYS
+812 GKKNV

-827 KDIANLDFKGTE
+827 KDIANLDFKGTD
-839 LMVLSACKTGQ
+839 LLVLSACKTGQ

-888 MIAFYEQL
+888 MVAFYEQL

-914 LIRKKHHDPYY
+914 IIRKKHPDPYY

>member
-1 MNESEG
+1 MMNH
-7 RMKNY
+7 
-12 KRYITIVFIWLLS
+12 KRYISVVFIWLLS
-25 TCSIWAQTN
+25 ISCIWAQTN
-34 PYRLGS
+34 PYRFGS
-40 PHYWMAQGTLDIHA
+40 PHYWMTQGTLNIYA

-60 YEHLEKAQKGY
+60 YENLEKAQKGY

-76 VDFQIQ
+76 VGFQIQ

-101 QHYLNALQ
+101 QHYQDALQ

-152 VSNSAKLRT
+152 VSNSAKLKT

-172 ARKEFAMVETQLM
+172 ARKEFAMVETQLL
-185 QCWDVMQDLPF
+185 QCWDVMLDLPF

-201 AKLNYYSSM
+201 AKLTYYSSM

-228 HYIEQTKILNGRNSD
+228 YYIEQTKILNGRNSD

-258 DNDSTRAFA
+258 DNDSTKAFA

-280 QDKEVIANFYNVK
+280 KDKEVIASFYNVK

-302 FDKAIACFDKAYNTL
+302 YDKAIACFDKAYKTL

-352 SEYVETSRN
+352 REYVETSRN

-425 NNLSGMAAFAIKCG
+425 NNLSGMAAFAVKCG

-473 EGTDDD
+473 EGIEDD

-505 EIDSLTIQQRELE
+505 EIDSLTIRQRELE
-518 QQLSHKCQSYNEYET
+518 QRLSYKCQSYNEYET
-533 YLDINYEKVRNSL
+533 YLDINYEKVRNCL
-546 ANHEVVVDFSD
+546 ADNEVVIDFSD

-566 YAAYIYDKDKSYP
+566 YVAYIYDKSKRHP

-585 DQQQLDSLLDGMQN
+585 DQQQLDSLLDGMQSF
-599 YTLYNYEQLQ
+599 TLYNYEQLQ
-609 NRASKLIWNPIEASI
+609 DGAFNLIWKSI
-624 AKGSTV
+624 GANITERSTV
-630 YYIPSGV
+630 YYIPSGI
-637 MHGIALEALPL
+637 MHSIALEALPL
-648 SDGTTLGQHYD
+648 SDGTTLGQHYE
-659 FVRLTSAREIVNAH
+659 FVRLTSAREIVKVH
-673 HSSKI
+673 HSSKN

-684 YGGLQYSLDPQK
+684 YGGLQYSLAPQK

-709 AGLVRSEYGKVG
+709 AALVRSEYGVSG
-721 FKDLRNTKDEVNKIE
+721 FKDLRNTKDEVKKIE
-736 KTLEDNG
+736 KTLVDNG
-743 FAVKAYSGSKGNA
+743 FSVKAYLGSKGNA
-756 ESFVALSGKSSS
+756 ESFVALDGKAPS

-784 KDNDYLRGY
+784 KDKDFLSGY

-812 GKKYS
+812 GNKHS

-888 MIAFYEQL
+888 MTTFYECL
-896 TDKANNWNK
+896 ADKNNAWNK
-905 RKAFEQTKE
+905 RKAFEQAKE
-914 LIRKKHHDPYY
+914 IIRKEHPDPYY

>member
-1 MNESEG
+1 MNH
-7 RMKNY
+7 
-12 KRYITIVFIWLLS
+12 KRYISVVFIWLLS
-25 TCSIWAQTN
+25 ISCIWAQTN
-34 PYRLGS
+34 PYRFGS
-40 PHYWMAQGTLDIHA
+40 PHYWMTQGTLDIYA

-60 YEHLEKAQKGY
+60 YENLEKAQKGY
-71 RELGD
+71 CDLGD
-76 VDFQIQ
+76 VGFQIQ

-101 QHYLNALQ
+101 QHYQDALQ

-152 VSNSAKLRT
+152 VSNSAKLKT

-172 ARKEFAMVETQLM
+172 ARKEFAMVETQLL

-201 AKLNYYSSM
+201 AKLNYYNSM

-258 DNDSTRAFA
+258 DNDSTKAFV

-317 YDKRTEDSPSK
+317 YDKKTEDSPSK

-425 NNLSGMAAFAIKCG
+425 NNLSGMAAFAVKCG

-473 EGTDDD
+473 EGTNDD

-546 ANHEVVVDFSD
+546 ADHEVVVDFSD

-566 YAAYIYDKDKSYP
+566 YAAYIYDKDKSHP

-599 YTLYNYEQLQ
+599 FTLYNYEQLQ
-609 NRASKLIWNPIEASI
+609 DRASKLIWNPIEASI

-709 AGLVRSEYGKVG
+709 AGLVRSEYGVSG
-721 FKDLRNTKDEVNKIE
+721 FKDLRNTKDEVKKIE
-736 KTLEDNG
+736 KTLVNNG
-743 FAVKAYSGSKGNA
+743 FSVKAYLGSKGNA
-756 ESFVALSGKSSS
+756 ESFVALDGKSPS

-776 FYYTPDEA
+776 FFYTPDEA
-784 KDNDYLRGY
+784 KDKDFLRGY

-812 GKKYS
+812 GKKNV

-827 KDIANLDFKGTE
+827 KDIANLDFKGTD
-839 LMVLSACKTGQ
+839 LLVLSACKTGQ

-914 LIRKKHHDPYY
+914 IIRKKHPDPYY

>member
-1 MNESEG
+1 M
-7 RMKNY
+7 MNY
-12 KRYITIVFIWLLS
+12 KRYISVVFIWLLS
-25 TCSIWAQTN
+25 IYSIWAQTN
-34 PYRLGS
+34 PYRFGS
-40 PHYWMAQGTLDIHA
+40 PHYWMTQGTLDIYA

-60 YEHLEKAQKGY
+60 YENLEKAQKGY

-76 VDFQIQ
+76 VGFQIQ

-101 QHYLNALQ
+101 LHYQDALQ
-109 IATEA
+109 VATEA

-136 IIGYNQ
+136 IIGYNR

-152 VSNSAKLRT
+152 VSNSAKLKT

-172 ARKEFAMVETQLM
+172 ARKEFAMVETQLL

-223 IRAAK
+223 ISAAK

-250 NLCTLYAL
+250 KLCTLYAL

-293 GCCYADFKK
+293 GCCYRTFKK
-302 FDKAIACFDKAYNTL
+302 YEKAIACFDKAYKTL
-317 YDKRTEDSPSK
+317 SDKRTEDSPSK

-361 KYGETSGTYSQAL
+361 KYGETSGTYCQAL

-412 TPSQREQFWMETL
+412 TPSQREQFWMETQ
-425 NNLSGMAAFAIKCG
+425 NNLSGMAAFAVKCG

-546 ANHEVVVDFSD
+546 ADHEVVVDFSD

-566 YAAYIYDKDKSYP
+566 YVAYIYDKDKSHP

-609 NRASKLIWNPIEASI
+609 DRATKLIWNPIEVSI

-659 FVRLTSAREIVNAH
+659 FVRLTSAREIVNAL
-673 HSSKI
+673 HSNKI

-684 YGGLQYSLDPQK
+684 YGGLQYSLDSQK
-696 MEEESKAYEKSDL
+696 MEEESKVYEKSDL
-709 AGLVRSEYGKVG
+709 AGLVRSEYSESG
-721 FKDLRNTKDEVNKIE
+721 FKDLRNTKDEVRKIE
-736 KTLEDNG
+736 KTLVDNG
-743 FAVKAYSGSKGNA
+743 FSVKAYLGSKGNA
-756 ESFVALSGKSSS
+756 ESFVALNGKSPS

-784 KDNDYLRGY
+784 KDKDFLSGY

-812 GKKYS
+812 GKKNV

-827 KDIANLDFKGTE
+827 KDIANLDFKGTDM
-839 LMVLSACKTGQ
+839 LVLSACKTGQ

-888 MIAFYEQL
+888 MVAFYGRL

-914 LIRKKHHDPYY
+914 IIRKEHPDPYY

>member
-1 MNESEG
+1 MMNH
-7 RMKNY
+7 
-12 KRYITIVFIWLLS
+12 KRYISVVFIWLLS
-25 TCSIWAQTN
+25 ISCIWAQTN
-34 PYRLGS
+34 PYRIGS

-76 VDFQIQ
+76 VGFQIQ

-172 ARKEFAMVETQLM
+172 ARKEFAMVETQLL
-185 QCWDVMQDLPF
+185 QCWDVMLDLPF

-201 AKLNYYSSM
+201 AKLNYYNSM

-243 QQYQAYS
+243 QQYQSYS
-250 NLCTLYAL
+250 KLCTLYAL

-425 NNLSGMAAFAIKCG
+425 NNLSGTAAFAIKCG

-465 SVVDIIRK
+465 SVVDIIRN
-473 EGTDDD
+473 EGTDED
-479 IANYRNLLAVN
+479 IANYRNLLAIN
-490 NRLLVLRNNYEYNKL
+490 NRLLALRSNYEYNKL
-505 EIDSLTIQQRELE
+505 EIDSLTIRQRELE
-518 QQLSHKCQSYNEYET
+518 QRLSYKCQSYNEYET
-533 YLDINYEKVRNSL
+533 YLDINYEKVRNCL
-546 ANHEVVVDFSD
+546 ADNEVVIDFSD

-566 YAAYIYDKDKSYP
+566 YVAYIYDKSKRHP

-585 DQQQLDSLLDGMQN
+585 DQQQLDSLLDGMQSF
-599 YTLYNYEQLQ
+599 TLYNYEQLQ
-609 NRASKLIWNPIEASI
+609 DGAFNLIWKSI
-624 AKGSTV
+624 GANITERSTV
-630 YYIPSGV
+630 YYIPSGI
-637 MHGIALEALPL
+637 MHSIALEALPL
-648 SDGTTLGQHYD
+648 SDGTTLGQHYE
-659 FVRLTSAREIVNAH
+659 FVRLTSAREIVKVH
-673 HSSKI
+673 HSCKN

-696 MEEESKAYEKSDL
+696 MEEESKAYGKSDL
-709 AGLVRSEYGKVG
+709 AGLVRSEYGVSG
-721 FKDLRNTKDEVNKIE
+721 FKDLRNTKDEVKKIE
-736 KTLEDNG
+736 KTLVDNG
-743 FAVKAYSGSKGNA
+743 FRVKAYLGSKGNA
-756 ESFVALSGKSSS
+756 ESFVALDGKSPS

-784 KDNDYLRGY
+784 KDKDFLRGY

-812 GKKYS
+812 GKKNV

-827 KDIANLDFKGTE
+827 KDIANLDFKGTD
-839 LMVLSACKTGQ
+839 LLVLSACKTGQ

-888 MIAFYEQL
+888 MTTFYECL
-896 TDKANNWNK
+896 ADKNNVWNK
-905 RKAFEQTKE
+905 RKAFEQAKE
-914 LIRKKHHDPYY
+914 IIRKEHPDPYY

>member
-1 MNESEG
+1 MMNH
-7 RMKNY
+7 
-12 KRYITIVFIWLLS
+12 KRYISVVFIWLLS
-25 TCSIWAQTN
+25 ISCIWAQTN
-34 PYRLGS
+34 PYRIGS

-76 VDFQIQ
+76 VGFQIQ

-152 VSNSAKLRT
+152 VSNSAKLKT
-161 VYHLYW
+161 IYHLYW

-172 ARKEFAMVETQLM
+172 ARKEFAMVETQLQ
-185 QCWDVMQDLPF
+185 QCWDVMQELSF

-201 AKLNYYSSM
+201 AKFNYYSCM
-210 MNLKQQQRQYKDA
+210 MNLKQQQKQYKTA
-223 IRAAK
+223 IRFAK
-228 HYIEQTKILNGRNSD
+228 NYIDQTKKMNGRNSD

-258 DNDSTRAFA
+258 DKDSTKAFA

-280 QDKEVIANFYNVK
+280 QDKEVIANFYNIK
-293 GCCYADFKK
+293 GSCYANFEKYEK
-302 FDKAIACFDKAYNTL
+302 AIEYFDKALNTL
-317 YDKRTEDSPSK
+317 ADKRTEDSPSK
-328 FASLLNKSEAYFM
+328 FTSLQNKSEAYFV

-425 NNLSGMAAFAIKCG
+425 NNLSGMAAFAVKCG

-473 EGTDDD
+473 EGTGDD

-709 AGLVRSEYGKVG
+709 AGLVRSEYGVSG
-721 FKDLRNTKDEVNKIE
+721 FKDLRNTKDEVKKIE
-736 KTLEDNG
+736 KTLVDNG
-743 FAVKAYSGSKGNA
+743 FSVKAY
-756 ESFVALSGKSSS
+756 
-768 IVHIATHG
+768 
-776 FYYTPDEA
+776 
-784 KDNDYLRGY
+784 
-793 TDAMSLSGLV
+793 
-803 FAGGNAAWL
+803 
-812 GKKYS
+812 
-817 DGVLGGVLTA
+817 
-827 KDIANLDFKGTE
+827 
-839 LMVLSACKTGQ
+839 
-850 GKVTAE
+850 
-856 GVFGL
+856 L
-861 QRAFKKAGVG
+861 Q
-871 TIIMSLWNVD
+871 
-881 DKVTSEF
+881 
-888 MIAFYEQL
+888 
-896 TDKANNWNK
+896 
-905 RKAFEQTKE
+905 
-914 LIRKKHHDPYY
+914 
-925 WAAFVMLD
+925 

>member
-1 MNESEG
+1 MMNH
-7 RMKNY
+7 
-12 KRYITIVFIWLLS
+12 KRYISVVFIWLLS
-25 TCSIWAQTN
+25 ISCIWAQTN
-34 PYRLGS
+34 PYRIGS

-76 VDFQIQ
+76 VGFQIQ

-101 QHYLNALQ
+101 QHYQDALQ

-142 YLKALDSLYH
+142 YQKALDSLYH

-172 ARKEFAMVETQLM
+172 ARKEFAMVETQLL

-196 SDREQ
+196 SDREL

-258 DNDSTRAFA
+258 DNDSTKAFA

-302 FDKAIACFDKAYNTL
+302 YDKAIACFDKAYKTL
-317 YDKRTEDSPSK
+317 YHKRTEDSPSK

-341 LKRYDDAYATF
+341 LKRYDDAYAAF

-425 NNLSGMAAFAIKCG
+425 NNLSGMAAFAVKCG

-473 EGTDDD
+473 EGTNDD

-546 ANHEVVVDFSD
+546 AGHEVVVDFSD

-566 YAAYIYDKDKSYP
+566 YAAYIYDKDKSHP

-709 AGLVRSEYGKVG
+709 AGLVRSEYGVSG
-721 FKDLRNTKDEVNKIE
+721 FKDLRNTKDEVKKIE
-736 KTLEDNG
+736 KTLVDNG
-743 FAVKAYSGSKGNA
+743 FSVKAYLGSKGNA
-756 ESFVALSGKSSS
+756 ESFVALDGKSPS

-784 KDNDYLRGY
+784 KDKDFLRGY

-812 GKKYS
+812 GKKNV

-827 KDIANLDFKGTE
+827 KDIANLDFKGTD
-839 LMVLSACKTGQ
+839 LLVLSACKTGQ

-914 LIRKKHHDPYY
+914 IIRKEHPDPYY

>member
-1 MNESEG
+1 MMNH
-7 RMKNY
+7 
-12 KRYITIVFIWLLS
+12 KRYISVVFIWLLS
-25 TCSIWAQTN
+25 ISCIWAQTN
-34 PYRLGS
+34 PYRFGS
-40 PHYWMAQGTLDIHA
+40 PHYWMAQGTLDIYA

-60 YEHLEKAQKGY
+60 YENLEKAQKGY

-76 VDFQIQ
+76 VGFLIQ

-94 GEWEKAK
+94 GEWKKAN
-101 QHYLNALQ
+101 QHYQDALQ
-109 IATEA
+109 MAKDA
-114 NEDFAQ
+114 NEEFAQ

-152 VSNSAKLRT
+152 VSNSAKLKT

-172 ARKEFAMVETQLM
+172 ARKEFAMVETQLL

-210 MNLKQQQRQYKDA
+210 MNLKQLQRQYKDA
-223 IRAAK
+223 ISAAK

-250 NLCTLYAL
+250 KLCTLYAL
-258 DNDSTRAFA
+258 DNDSTRAFV

-280 QDKEVIANFYNVK
+280 QDKNVIANFYNVK
-293 GCCYADFKK
+293 GCCYRDFKK
-302 FDKAIACFDKAYNTL
+302 YEKAIACFDKAYKTL

-361 KYGETSGTYSQAL
+361 KYGKTSGTYSQAL
-374 FTLANIEGARGN
+374 FALANIEGARGN

-425 NNLSGMAAFAIKCG
+425 NNLSGMAAFTVKCG

-546 ANHEVVVDFSD
+546 ADHEVVVDFSD

-566 YAAYIYDKDKSYP
+566 YAAYIYDKDKSHP

-709 AGLVRSEYGKVG
+709 AGLVRSEYGVSG
-721 FKDLRNTKDEVNKIE
+721 FKDLRNTKDEVKKIE
-736 KTLEDNG
+736 KTLVDNG
-743 FAVKAYSGSKGNA
+743 FSVKAYLGSKGNA
-756 ESFVALSGKSSS
+756 ESFVALDGKAPS

-784 KDNDYLRGY
+784 KDKDFLRGY
-793 TDAMSLSGLV
+793 TDAMALSGLV

-812 GKKYS
+812 GKKNV

-827 KDIANLDFKGTE
+827 KDIANLDFKGTD
-839 LMVLSACKTGQ
+839 LLVLSACKTGQ

-888 MIAFYEQL
+888 MVAFYGQL

-914 LIRKKHHDPYY
+914 IIRKEHPDPYY

>member
-1 MNESEG
+1 MMNH
-7 RMKNY
+7 
-12 KRYITIVFIWLLS
+12 KRYISVVFIWLLS
-25 TCSIWAQTN
+25 ISCIWAQTN
-34 PYRLGS
+34 PYRFGS
-40 PHYWMAQGTLDIHA
+40 PHYWMAQGTLDIYA

-60 YEHLEKAQKGY
+60 YENLEKAQKGY

-76 VDFQIQ
+76 VGFQIQ

-101 QHYLNALQ
+101 QHYQDALQ
-109 IATEA
+109 VATEA

-136 IIGYNQ
+136 IIGYNR

-152 VSNSAKLRT
+152 VSNSAKLKT

-172 ARKEFAMVETQLM
+172 ARKEFAMVETQLQ

-201 AKLNYYSSM
+201 AKLTYYSSM

-250 NLCTLYAL
+250 KLCTLYAL

-280 QDKEVIANFYNVK
+280 QDKEVIASFYNVK

-302 FDKAIACFDKAYNTL
+302 YDKAIACFDKAYKTL

-341 LKRYDDAYATF
+341 LMRYDDAYATF
-352 SEYVETSRN
+352 REYVETSRN

-425 NNLSGMAAFAIKCG
+425 NNLSGMAAFAVKCG

-473 EGTDDD
+473 EGTEDD

-490 NRLLVLRNNYEYNKL
+490 NRLQVLRNNYEYNKL
-505 EIDSLTIQQRELE
+505 EIDSLTIQQRKLD
-518 QQLSHKCQSYNEYET
+518 QRLSHKCQSYNEYET

-546 ANHEVVVDFSD
+546 ADHEVVVDFSD

-566 YAAYIYDKDKSYP
+566 YAAYIYDKDKSHP

-599 YTLYNYEQLQ
+599 FTLYNYEQLQ
-609 NRASKLIWNPIEASI
+609 DRASKLIWKPMEASI

-696 MEEESKAYEKSDL
+696 MEEESKVYEKSDL
-709 AGLVRSEYGKVG
+709 AGLVRSEYGVSG
-721 FKDLRNTKDEVNKIE
+721 FKDLRNTKDEVKKIE
-736 KTLEDNG
+736 KILVDNG
-743 FAVKAYSGSKGNA
+743 FSVKAYLGSKGNA
-756 ESFVALSGKSSS
+756 ESFVALDGKSPA

-784 KDNDYLRGY
+784 KGKNFLSGY

-812 GKKYS
+812 GKKNVE
-817 DGVLGGVLTA
+817 GVLGGVLTA
-827 KDIANLDFKGTE
+827 KDIANLDFKGTD
-839 LMVLSACKTGQ
+839 LLVLSACKTGQ

-871 TIIMSLWNVD
+871 TIIMALWNVD

-888 MIAFYEQL
+888 MVAFYGQL

-914 LIRKKHHDPYY
+914 IIRKNHSDPYY

>member
-1 MNESEG
+1 MMNH
-7 RMKNY
+7 
-12 KRYITIVFIWLLS
+12 KRYISVVFIWLLS
-25 TCSIWAQTN
+25 ISCIWAQTN
-34 PYRLGS
+34 PYRFGS
-40 PHYWMAQGTLDIHA
+40 PHYWMAQGTLDIYA

-60 YEHLEKAQKGY
+60 YENLEKAQKGY
-71 RELGD
+71 CDLGD
-76 VDFQIQ
+76 VGFQIQ

-101 QHYLNALQ
+101 QHYQDALQ

-120 SKVMVDL
+120 SKIMVDL

-152 VSNSAKLRT
+152 VSNSAKLKT

-172 ARKEFAMVETQLM
+172 ARKEFAMVETQLLK
-185 QCWDVMQDLPF
+185 CWDVMQDLPF

-302 FDKAIACFDKAYNTL
+302 YDKAIACFDKAYKTL
-317 YDKRTEDSPSK
+317 YHKRTEDSPSK

-386 INEADSLFRMSMNCL
+386 INEADSLFRMSMNSL

-425 NNLSGMAAFAIKCG
+425 NNLSGMAAFAVKCG

-518 QQLSHKCQSYNEYET
+518 QRLSHKCQSYNEYET

-546 ANHEVVVDFSD
+546 TNHEVVVDFSD
-557 YQTEDSVRQ
+557 YQTEDSVRR
-566 YAAYIYDKDKSYP
+566 YAAYIYDKDKSHP

-599 YTLYNYEQLQ
+599 FTLYNYEQLQ
-609 NRASKLIWNPIEASI
+609 DRASKLIWNPIEASI

-709 AGLVRSEYGKVG
+709 AGLVRSEYGVSG
-721 FKDLRNTKDEVNKIE
+721 FKVLRNTKDEVKKIE
-736 KTLEDNG
+736 KTLVDNG
-743 FAVKAYSGSKGNA
+743 FSVKAYLGSKGNA
-756 ESFVALSGKSSS
+756 ESFVALDGKSPS

-784 KDNDYLRGY
+784 KDKDFLRGY

-812 GKKYS
+812 GKKNV

-827 KDIANLDFKGTE
+827 KDIANLDFKGTD
-839 LMVLSACKTGQ
+839 LLVLSACKTGQ

-914 LIRKKHHDPYY
+914 IIRKEHPDPYY

>member
-1 MNESEG
+1 MMNH
-7 RMKNY
+7 
-12 KRYITIVFIWLLS
+12 KRYISVVFIWLLS
-25 TCSIWAQTN
+25 ICCIWAQTN
-34 PYRLGS
+34 PYRFGS

-54 GKFDIA
+54 GKFNLA
-60 YEHLEKAQKGY
+60 YEHLQKAQEGY
-71 RELGD
+71 RNLGD
-76 VDFQIQ
+76 VEFQIQ

-94 GEWEKAK
+94 GEWEKANE
-101 QHYLNALQ
+101 HYKDALQ

-152 VSNSAKLRT
+152 VSNSAKLKT

-172 ARKEFAMVETQLM
+172 ARKEFAMVETQLLK
-185 QCWDVMQDLPF
+185 CWDVMQDLPF

-258 DNDSTRAFA
+258 DNDSTKAFA

-302 FDKAIACFDKAYNTL
+302 YDKAIACFDKAYKTL
-317 YDKRTEDSPSK
+317 YHKRTEDSPSK

-386 INEADSLFRMSMNCL
+386 INEADSLFRMSMNSL

-425 NNLSGMAAFAIKCG
+425 NNLSGMAAFAVKCG

-546 ANHEVVVDFSD
+546 ADHEVVVDFSD

-566 YAAYIYDKDKSYP
+566 YAAYIYDKDKSHP

-599 YTLYNYEQLQ
+599 FTLYNYEQLQ
-609 NRASKLIWNPIEASI
+609 DRASKLIWNPIEASI

-709 AGLVRSEYGKVG
+709 AGLVRSEYGVSG
-721 FKDLRNTKDEVNKIE
+721 FKVLRNTKDEVKKIE
-736 KTLEDNG
+736 KTLVDNG
-743 FAVKAYSGSKGNA
+743 FSVKAYLGSKGNA
-756 ESFVALSGKSSS
+756 ESFVALDGKSPS

-784 KDNDYLRGY
+784 KDKDFLRGY

-812 GKKYS
+812 GKKNV

-827 KDIANLDFKGTE
+827 KDIANLDFKGTD
-839 LMVLSACKTGQ
+839 LLVLSACKTGQ

-888 MIAFYEQL
+888 MVAFYEQL

-914 LIRKKHHDPYY
+914 IIRKEHPDPYY

>member
-1 MNESEG
+1 MMNH
-7 RMKNY
+7 
-12 KRYITIVFIWLLS
+12 KRYISVVFIWLLS
-25 TCSIWAQTN
+25 ISCIWAQTN
-34 PYRLGS
+34 PYRIGS
-40 PHYWMAQGTLDIHA
+40 PHYWMAQGTLDIHE

-76 VDFQIQ
+76 VGFQIQ

-101 QHYLNALQ
+101 QHYQNALQ

-114 NEDFAQ
+114 NEDFTQ

-127 LALYRTVGD
+127 LALCRTVGD
-136 IIGYNQ
+136 IIGCNQ
-142 YLKALDSLYH
+142 YLKALNSLYH

-172 ARKEFAMVETQLM
+172 ARKEFAMVETQLL

-250 NLCTLYAL
+250 KLCTLYAL

-361 KYGETSGTYSQAL
+361 KYGETSGTYCQAL

-425 NNLSGMAAFAIKCG
+425 NNLSGMAAFAVKCG

-473 EGTDDD
+473 EGTNDD

-546 ANHEVVVDFSD
+546 ADHEVVVDFSD

-566 YAAYIYDKDKSYP
+566 YAAFIYDKDKSHP

-599 YTLYNYEQLQ
+599 FTLYNYEQLQ
-609 NRASKLIWNPIEASI
+609 DRASKLIWNPIEASI

-637 MHGIALEALPL
+637 MHGIALEALTL

-673 HSSKI
+673 HSNKI

-696 MEEESKAYEKSDL
+696 MEEESKVYEKSDL
-709 AGLVRSEYGKVG
+709 AGLVRSEYGESG
-721 FKDLRNTKDEVNKIE
+721 FKDLRNTKDEVKKIE
-736 KTLEDNG
+736 KTLVDNG
-743 FAVKAYSGSKGNA
+743 FSVKAYLGSKGNA
-756 ESFVALSGKSSS
+756 ESFVALNGKSPS

-784 KDNDYLRGY
+784 KDKDFLSGY

-812 GKKYS
+812 GKENV

-827 KDIANLDFKGTE
+827 KDIANLDFKGTD
-839 LMVLSACKTGQ
+839 LLVLSACKTGQ

-888 MIAFYEQL
+888 MVAFYEQL
-896 TDKANNWNK
+896 IDKANNWNK

-914 LIRKKHHDPYY
+914 IIRKKHPDPYY

>member
-1 MNESEG
+1 MMNH
-7 RMKNY
+7 
-12 KRYITIVFIWLLS
+12 KRYISVVFIWLLS
-25 TCSIWAQTN
+25 ISCIWAQTN
-34 PYRLGS
+34 PYRIGS

-76 VDFQIQ
+76 VGFQIQ

-152 VSNSAKLRT
+152 VSNSAKLKT
-161 VYHLYW
+161 IYHLYW

-172 ARKEFAMVETQLM
+172 ARKEFAMVETQLQ
-185 QCWDVMQDLPF
+185 QCWDVMQELSF

-201 AKLNYYSSM
+201 AKFNYYSCM
-210 MNLKQQQRQYKDA
+210 MNLKQQQKQYKTA
-223 IRAAK
+223 IRFAK
-228 HYIEQTKILNGRNSD
+228 NYIDQTKKMNGRNSD

-258 DNDSTRAFA
+258 DKDSTKAFA

-280 QDKEVIANFYNVK
+280 QDKEVIASFYNVK

-302 FDKAIACFDKAYNTL
+302 YDKAIACFDKAYKTL
-317 YDKRTEDSPSK
+317 YHKRTEDSPSK

-386 INEADSLFRMSMNCL
+386 INEADSLFRMSMNSL

-425 NNLSGMAAFAIKCG
+425 NNFSGMAAFAVKCG

-546 ANHEVVVDFSD
+546 ADHEVVVDFSD

-709 AGLVRSEYGKVG
+709 AGLVRSEYGVSG
-721 FKDLRNTKDEVNKIE
+721 FKDLRNTKDEVKKIE
-736 KTLEDNG
+736 KTLVDNG
-743 FAVKAYSGSKGNA
+743 FSVKAYLGSKGNA
-756 ESFVALSGKSSS
+756 ESFVALDGKAPS

-784 KDNDYLRGY
+784 KDKDFLRGY

-812 GKKYS
+812 GKKNV

-827 KDIANLDFKGTE
+827 KDIANLDFKGTD
-839 LMVLSACKTGQ
+839 LLVLSACKTGQ

-856 GVFGL
+856 GMFGL

-914 LIRKKHHDPYY
+914 IIRKKHPDPYY

>member
-1 MNESEG
+1 MNH
-7 RMKNY
+7 
-12 KRYITIVFIWLLS
+12 KRYISAVFIWLLS
-25 TCSIWAQTN
+25 ISCIWAQTN
-34 PYRLGS
+34 PYRFGT
-40 PHYWMAQGTLDIHA
+40 PHYWMAQGTLDIYA

-71 RELGD
+71 RDLGD
-76 VDFQIQ
+76 VGFQIQ

-101 QHYLNALQ
+101 QHYQDALQ

-152 VSNSAKLRT
+152 VSNSAKLKT

-172 ARKEFAMVETQLM
+172 ARKEFAMVETQLL

-201 AKLNYYSSM
+201 AKLTYYSSM

-223 IRAAK
+223 ISAAK
-228 HYIEQTKILNGRNSD
+228 HYIEQTKILKGRNSD

-250 NLCTLYAL
+250 KLCTLYAL
-258 DNDSTRAFA
+258 GNDSTRAFA

-280 QDKEVIANFYNVK
+280 QDQEVIANFYNVK
-293 GCCYADFKK
+293 GCCYRTFKK
-302 FDKAIACFDKAYNTL
+302 YEKAIACFDKAYKTL

-341 LKRYDDAYATF
+341 LKRYDDAYASF

-361 KYGETSGTYSQAL
+361 KYGETSGTYCQAL

-456 KSLLLETEK
+456 KALLLETEK

-546 ANHEVVVDFSD
+546 ADHEVVVDFSD

-566 YAAYIYDKDKSYP
+566 YVAYIYDKDKSHP

-609 NRASKLIWNPIEASI
+609 DRATKLIWNPIEVSI

-659 FVRLTSAREIVNAH
+659 FVRLTSAREIVNAL
-673 HSSKI
+673 HSNKI

-684 YGGLQYSLDPQK
+684 YGGLQYSLDSQK
-696 MEEESKAYEKSDL
+696 MEEESKVYEKSDL
-709 AGLVRSEYGKVG
+709 AGLVRSEYGESG
-721 FKDLRNTKDEVNKIE
+721 FKDLRNTKDEVKKIE
-736 KTLEDNG
+736 KTLVDNG
-743 FAVKAYSGSKGNA
+743 FSVKAYLGSKGNA
-756 ESFVALSGKSSS
+756 ESFVALDGKSPS

-784 KDNDYLRGY
+784 KDKDFLSGY

-812 GKKYS
+812 GKENV

-827 KDIANLDFKGTE
+827 KDIANLDFKGTD
-839 LMVLSACKTGQ
+839 LLVLSACKTGQ

-888 MIAFYEQL
+888 MVAFYERL

-914 LIRKKHHDPYY
+914 IIRKKHPDPYY

>member
-1 MNESEG
+1 MMNH
-7 RMKNY
+7 
-12 KRYITIVFIWLLS
+12 KRYISVVFIWLLS
-25 TCSIWAQTN
+25 ISCIWAQTN
-34 PYRLGS
+34 PYRFGS
-40 PHYWMAQGTLDIHA
+40 PHYWMTQGTLDIYA

-60 YEHLEKAQKGY
+60 YENLEKAQKGY
-71 RELGD
+71 CDLGD
-76 VDFQIQ
+76 VGFQIQ

-101 QHYLNALQ
+101 QHYQDALQ

-114 NEDFAQ
+114 NEDFFQ
-120 SKVMVDL
+120 SKIMVDL

-152 VSNSAKLRT
+152 VSNSAKLKT

-172 ARKEFAMVETQLM
+172 ARKEFAMVETQLLK
-185 QCWDVMQDLPF
+185 CWDVMQDLPF

-250 NLCTLYAL
+250 KLCTLYAL

-317 YDKRTEDSPSK
+317 YDKRTENSPSK

-386 INEADSLFRMSMNCL
+386 INEADSLFRMSMNSL

-425 NNLSGMAAFAIKCG
+425 NNLSGMAAFAVKCG

-479 IANYRNLLAVN
+479 ITNYRNLLAVN

-518 QQLSHKCQSYNEYET
+518 QRLSHKCQSYNEYET

-546 ANHEVVVDFSD
+546 ADHEVVVDFSD

-566 YAAYIYDKDKSYP
+566 YAAYIYDKDKSHP

-609 NRASKLIWNPIEASI
+609 DRASKLIWNPIEASI

-709 AGLVRSEYGKVG
+709 AGLVRSEYGVSG
-721 FKDLRNTKDEVNKIE
+721 FKDLRNTKDEVKKIE
-736 KTLEDNG
+736 KTLVDNG
-743 FAVKAYSGSKGNA
+743 FSVKAYLGSKGNA
-756 ESFVALSGKSSS
+756 ESFVALDGKSPS

-784 KDNDYLRGY
+784 KDKDFLRGY

-812 GKKYS
+812 GKKNV

-827 KDIANLDFKGTE
+827 KDIANLDFKGTD
-839 LMVLSACKTGQ
+839 LLVLSACKTGQ

-888 MIAFYEQL
+888 MVAFYGRL
-896 TDKANNWNK
+896 TDKANNWNQ

-914 LIRKKHHDPYY
+914 IIRKKHPDPYY

>member
-1 MNESEG
+1 MMNH
-7 RMKNY
+7 
-12 KRYITIVFIWLLS
+12 KRYISVVFIWLLS
-25 TCSIWAQTN
+25 ISCIWAQTN
-34 PYRLGS
+34 PYRIGS

-76 VDFQIQ
+76 VGFQIQ

-114 NEDFAQ
+114 NEDFFQ
-120 SKVMVDL
+120 SKIMVDL
-127 LALYRTVGD
+127 LTLYRTVGD

-152 VSNSAKLRT
+152 VSNSAKLKT

-172 ARKEFAMVETQLM
+172 ARKEFAMVETQLL
-185 QCWDVMQDLPF
+185 QCWDVMLDLPF

-201 AKLNYYSSM
+201 AKLNYYNSM

-250 NLCTLYAL
+250 KLCTLYAL

-352 SEYVETSRN
+352 SEYVEMSRN
-361 KYGETSGTYSQAL
+361 KYGETSGTYSQTL

-425 NNLSGMAAFAIKCG
+425 NNLSGMAAFAVKCG

-546 ANHEVVVDFSD
+546 ADHEVVVDFSD

-566 YAAYIYDKDKSYP
+566 YAAYIYDKDKSHP

-585 DQQQLDSLLDGMQN
+585 DQQQLDSLQDGMQN

-709 AGLVRSEYGKVG
+709 AGLVRSEYGVS
-721 FKDLRNTKDEVNKIE
+721 DLRTCAIRKM
-736 KTLEDNG
+736 
-743 FAVKAYSGSKGNA
+743 
-756 ESFVALSGKSSS
+756 KSRRLKKLWW
-768 IVHIATHG
+768 IT
-776 FYYTPDEA
+776 
-784 KDNDYLRGY
+784 
-793 TDAMSLSGLV
+793 GLV
-803 FAGGNAAWL
+803 L
-812 GKKYS
+812 K
-817 DGVLGGVLTA
+817 LT
-827 KDIANLDFKGTE
+827 
-839 LMVLSACKTGQ
+839 
-850 GKVTAE
+850 
-856 GVFGL
+856 
-861 QRAFKKAGVG
+861 
-871 TIIMSLWNVD
+871 
-881 DKVTSEF
+881 
-888 MIAFYEQL
+888 
-896 TDKANNWNK
+896 
-905 RKAFEQTKE
+905 
-914 LIRKKHHDPYY
+914 
-925 WAAFVMLD
+925 

>member
-34 PYRLGS
+34 PYRFGS

-54 GKFDIA
+54 GKFNLA
-60 YEHLEKAQKGY
+60 YEHLQKAQEGY
-71 RELGD
+71 RNLGD
-76 VDFQIQ
+76 VEFQIQ

-94 GEWEKAK
+94 GEWEKANE
-101 QHYLNALQ
+101 HYKDALQ

-114 NEDFAQ
+114 NEDFFQ
-120 SKVMVDL
+120 SKIMVDL
-127 LALYRTVGD
+127 LTLYRTVGD
-136 IIGYNQ
+136 IIGYNH

-152 VSNSAKLRT
+152 VSNSAKLKT

-172 ARKEFAMVETQLM
+172 ARKEFAMVETQLL
-185 QCWDVMQDLPF
+185 QCWDVMLDLPF

-201 AKLNYYSSM
+201 AKLNYYNSM

-250 NLCTLYAL
+250 KLCTLYAL

-317 YDKRTEDSPSK
+317 YDKRTENSPSK

-425 NNLSGMAAFAIKCG
+425 NNLSGMAAFAVKCG

-546 ANHEVVVDFSD
+546 TNHEVVVDFSD

-566 YAAYIYDKDKSYP
+566 YAAYIYDKDKSHP

-599 YTLYNYEQLQ
+599 FTLYNYEQLQ
-609 NRASKLIWNPIEASI
+609 DRASKLIWNPIEASI

-659 FVRLTSAREIVNAH
+659 FVRLTSVREIVNAH

-709 AGLVRSEYGKVG
+709 AGLVRSEYGVSG
-721 FKDLRNTKDEVNKIE
+721 FKDLRNTKDEVKKIE
-736 KTLEDNG
+736 KTLVDNG
-743 FAVKAYSGSKGNA
+743 FSVKAYLGSKGNA
-756 ESFVALSGKSSS
+756 ESFVALDGKAPS

-784 KDNDYLRGY
+784 KDKDFLRGY

-812 GKKYS
+812 GKKNV

-827 KDIANLDFKGTE
+827 KDIANLDFKGTD
-839 LMVLSACKTGQ
+839 LLVLSACKTGQ

-914 LIRKKHHDPYY
+914 IIRKKHPDPYY